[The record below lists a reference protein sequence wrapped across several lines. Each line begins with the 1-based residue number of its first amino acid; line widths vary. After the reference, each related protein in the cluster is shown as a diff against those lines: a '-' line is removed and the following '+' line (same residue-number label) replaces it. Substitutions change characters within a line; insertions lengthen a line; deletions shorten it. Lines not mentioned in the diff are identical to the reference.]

1 MKANNK
7 SIKKGIKI
15 SIYVILYS
23 LLACIVA
30 LILSVCVQKY
40 IQKKAV
46 PTLFGYSTLIV
57 ETGSMNGTIDEGD
70 FIVIHKEKTYRLGEI
85 VTYIHK
91 GEKVPTTHRIVNY
104 DSEGNFITKGDAN
117 NAVDSI
123 SVKPSEIIGKVV
135 KQSRALGL
143 FVQWFKYENGYIY
156 GIAMLAIV
164 VIGGVLLKKPNK
176 EESGEEKNESG
187 NT

>member
-91 GEKVPTTHRIVNY
+91 GEKVPTTHRNL
-104 DSEGNFITKGDAN
+104 
-117 NAVDSI
+117 
-123 SVKPSEIIGKVV
+123 VK
-135 KQSRALGL
+135 
-143 FVQWFKYENGYIY
+143 
-156 GIAMLAIV
+156 
-164 VIGGVLLKKPNK
+164 LL
-176 EESGEEKNESG
+176 ERL
-187 NT
+187 